1 MSKLPKY
8 STRSLF
14 VLLFIV
20 AILFGWFNSVRQA
33 RRERYIRIKTAEYFE
48 QELQRKTEE
57 LQSLRKGKTPDE
69 TRSFWQAGLE
79 GTNLASMTIACY
91 SNAFQQASFSDC
103 NLRDASLSG
112 GGSSFQEARFD
123 GANLQGATLV
133 GGSASFQEASFVK
146 SDLTRAKLTGGPS
159 SFQQAS
165 FEDATLVD
173 AILVG
178 NFQRVNLNGAILS
191 GADLSGIASTDL
203 ETCYFKEPPTY
214 NAETKFPAGF
224 DPVQQQWRKVAVS
237 DR

>member
-20 AILFGWFNSVRQA
+20 AILFGWYNTVRRAQLD
-33 RRERYIRIKTAEYFE
+33 RNLMYKRVEYAE
-48 QELQRKTEE
+48 QELRRKTDE
-57 LQSLRKGKTPDE
+57 LQRLRKGVTPDE

-79 GTNLASMTIACY
+79 GTNLASMTISSN
-91 SNAFQQASFSDC
+91 SNAFQRASFADC

-133 GGSASFQEASFVK
+133 GGSASFQAASFVK
-146 SDLTRAKLTGGPS
+146 SNLTRAKLFGGPA

-165 FEDATLVD
+165 FEEATLVD
-173 AILVG
+173 AVLVG
-178 NFQRVNLNGAILS
+178 SFQRVNLNGAKLN
-191 GADLSGIASTDL
+191 GADLTGIASTDL
-203 ETCYFKEPPTY
+203 ETCYFKQPPTY
-214 NAETKFPAGF
+214 NAQTKFPAGF
-224 DPVQQQWRKVAVS
+224 DPVQQQWRKVS
-237 DR
+237 DEQ

>member
-33 RRERYIRIKTAEYFE
+33 RRERYVWSRKAEYAE
-48 QELQRKTEE
+48 QELQRKTDE
-57 LQSLRKGKTPDE
+57 LQRLRKGVTPDE

-79 GTNLASMTIACY
+79 GTNLASMTISSY
-91 SNAFQQASFSDC
+91 SNAFQRASFADC

-133 GGSASFQEASFVK
+133 GGSASFQAASFVK
-146 SDLTRAKLTGGPS
+146 SDLTRAKLTGGPA

-165 FEDATLVD
+165 FEEATLVD
-173 AILVG
+173 AVLVG
-178 NFQRVNLNGAILS
+178 SFQRVNLNGAKLS
-191 GADLSGIASTDL
+191 GADLSGIASSDL
-203 ETCYFKEPPTY
+203 ETCYFKQPPTY
-214 NAETKFPAGF
+214 NAQTKFPAGF
-224 DPVQQQWRKVAVS
+224 NPAQQQWRKVTEEQ
-237 DR
+237 

>member
-33 RRERYIRIKTAEYFE
+33 RRERNLLSTRVEYAE
-48 QELQRKTEE
+48 QELQRKTDE
-57 LQSLRKGKTPDE
+57 LQRLRKGITPDE

-79 GTNLASMTIACY
+79 GTNLASMTITSY
-91 SNAFQQASFSDC
+91 SNAFQRASFSEC

-133 GGSASFQEASFVK
+133 GGSASFQAATFVK
-146 SDLTRAKLTGGPS
+146 SDLTRAKLTGGPA

-165 FEDATLVD
+165 FEEATLVD
-173 AILVG
+173 AVLVG
-178 NFQRVNLNGAILS
+178 NFQRVNLNGAKLN
-191 GADLSGIASTDL
+191 GADLSGIAGSDL
-203 ETCYFKEPPTY
+203 ETCYFKDPPTY
-214 NAETKFPAGF
+214 NAQTKFPTGF
-224 DPVQQQWRKVAVS
+224 DPAQQQWRKVS
-237 DR
+237 DER